1 MLQSQLPI
9 ANTLLASLAR
19 AQYQLLLPH
28 LEEITLT
35 EGEILSEPGD
45 TLAHLVFPS
54 DALISLL
61 TLVDGSDVF
70 AVGLVGRE
78 GLVSVASVLGS
89 PTSPFRTLVLSSG
102 TAMRIPAKLFMH
114 EFLHSAPLRQVVL
127 DYVLALTLQ
136 ISQTSACNRF
146 HVIEQRLARWLLM
159 TRDRLSRDHFHMTHE
174 TLGHLLGV
182 RRVGLTNAA
191 HALKLRG
198 LIDYSRGAIDIIDGS
213 GLQAAACSCYRSTKG
228 RHGTV
233 EPEDGTA
240 P

>member
-1 MLQSQLPI
+1 MLKSPLPI
-9 ANTLLASLAR
+9 ANTLLAALPR
-19 AQYQLLLPH
+19 AQTQLLLPH
-28 LEEITLT
+28 LEEVTLN
-35 EGEILSEPGD
+35 EGEVLSEPGD
-45 TLAHLVFPS
+45 TLTHVVFPGN
-54 DALISLL
+54 ALISLL
-61 TLVDGSDVF
+61 TLVDGHDVF

-102 TAMRIPAKLFMH
+102 TAMRIPVKVLMH
-114 EFLHSAPLRQVVL
+114 EFQQSAALRKVVL

-159 TRDRLSRDHFHMTHE
+159 TRDRLSCDHFHMTHE
-174 TLGHLLGV
+174 TLGQLLGV

-198 LIDYSRGAIDIIDGS
+198 LIDYSRGAIDIIDGP
-213 GLQAAACSCYRSTKG
+213 GLQAAACSCYRTSKG
-228 RHGTV
+228 RHGT
-233 EPEDGTA
+233 A
-240 P
+240 